1 MDDSFQHPRFWRFFT
16 NARGERIVERFIAEQ
31 ADADVAAIAVAM
43 GRVQRRGVQAARHL
57 RGEIFEVR
65 VAGDRKQFRILFAT
79 EGGYNQV
86 LLALESFTKKTQ
98 KTPPDRIELA
108 EERLA
113 EWRRRGEEMRRKQ
126 AGEL

>member
-1 MDDSFQHPRFWRFFT
+1 LDDSFQHPRFWKFFANT
-16 NARGERIVERFIAEQ
+16 RGERIVERFIAGQ
-31 ADADVAAIAVAM
+31 SGPDAAAIAVAM

-98 KTPPDRIELA
+98 KTPSDKIEVA

-113 EWRRRGEEMRRKQ
+113 EWRRRGEEMRREQ
-126 AGEL
+126 RGEP